1 MLLIHFLYSK
11 YINFYTLLDYTS
23 ELVILSSLLIIIL
36 SLLISIE
43 LTKSR
48 VYDEFTLF
56 INIFN
61 TLIFFT

>member
-11 YINFYTLLDYTS
+11 YNNFYTLFDYTS

-43 LTKSR
+43 LTKSS
-48 VYDEFTLF
+48 VYEEFTLY
-56 INIFN
+56 IYIFN